1 MKITM
6 VKTIHTQP
14 VSVNEADK
22 KRTAMEKR
30 NWPKAVL
37 HNNHDLNATLHDSH
51 DSKATLHENYDLKST
66 LHDNY
71 NNNFDNVSI
80 S

>member
-1 MKITM
+1 M

-14 VSVNEADK
+14 VSVNKADK
-22 KRTAMEKR
+22 KCTAMEKR
-30 NWPKAVL
+30 NGPKAVL
-37 HNNHDLNATLHDSH
+37 HNNHDLNATLH
-51 DSKATLHENYDLKST
+51 ENYDLKAT

-71 NNNFDNVSI
+71 DNNFDNVSI